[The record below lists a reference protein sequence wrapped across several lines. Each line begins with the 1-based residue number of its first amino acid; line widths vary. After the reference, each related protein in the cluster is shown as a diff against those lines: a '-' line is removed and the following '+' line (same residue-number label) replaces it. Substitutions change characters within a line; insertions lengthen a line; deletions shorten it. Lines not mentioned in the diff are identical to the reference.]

1 MMQRL
6 LLLTLFLPCVLYA
19 SSFER
24 YCFSSKEEA
33 HRAQKSLENIKAPVD
48 SVNLEANCLV
58 VSTSERRVEI
68 IQKYLLKIYPTMSI
82 TFSSSD
88 TKKDECLIKV
98 EKETVST
105 QNRNRL
111 GVQKT
116 VTFGNA
122 SISSSKKEISSIRVT
137 SGEDFKLSYDE
148 QTLVGNCRYIS
159 PMKYEIKFSLLFTPK
174 EVNPYDPS
182 TYKQKEGTSVSTS
195 LVLSAG
201 QRVNVASIA
210 SKLNDEAKELKL
222 LPHVKIKTE
231 SGNKKTNVFLFLDD
245 IKK

>member
-6 LLLTLFLPCVLYA
+6 FLLTFFLPCVLYA

-24 YCFSSKEEA
+24 YCFSSKDEV

-48 SVNLEANCLV
+48 SVNLEANCLIV
-58 VSTSERRVEI
+58 NTSERRVEI
-68 IQKYLLKIYPTMSI
+68 IQKYLLKIYPTMNI

-98 EKETVST
+98 EKETVSM
-105 QNRNRL
+105 QNQNSL

-122 SISSSKKEISSIRVT
+122 HISSNKKEISSIRAT
-137 SGEDFKLSYDE
+137 SGEDFELSYDE
-148 QTLVGNCRYIS
+148 QTLIGNCRYIS
-159 PMKYEIKFSLLFTPK
+159 PRKYEIKFSLLFIPK

-182 TYKQKEGTSVSTS
+182 TYKQKEGISVSTS
-195 LVLSAG
+195 VILSAG
-201 QRVNVASIA
+201 QRINVASIS
-210 SKLNDEAKELKL
+210 SKLNDEAKKLKL
-222 LPHVKIKTE
+222 YPTIKLQTQK
-231 SGNKKTNVFLFLDD
+231 GHKKTNMFLSLGSM
-245 IKK
+245 